1 MNIYIGNLPFNATED
16 ELREVFN
23 GFGQVNSVTII
34 KDKMSGRS
42 RGFGFV
48 EMADDG
54 EAQSAI
60 QALNGKDFMGRGM
73 VVNEARPRED
83 RGDYRG
89 GGGGGGSRGGYKSN
103 RRGDD
108 RKKSGW

>member
-1 MNIYIGNLPFNATED
+1 MNIYIGNLPFSATED
-16 ELREVFN
+16 ELKEVFTE
-23 GFGQVNSVTII
+23 FGQVNSVTII

-54 EAQSAI
+54 EAQNAI
-60 QALNGKDFMGRGM
+60 QGLNGKDFKGRGM
-73 VVNEARPRED
+73 VVNEARPREE
-83 RGDYRG
+83 RS
-89 GGGGGGSRGGYKSN
+89 GGGGSRGGYN
-103 RRGDD
+103 RSRRPDD

>member
-1 MNIYIGNLPFNATED
+1 MNIYIGNLPFNAKED
-16 ELREVFN
+16 EIREVFA
-23 GFGQVNSVTII
+23 GYGQVNSVTII
-34 KDKMSGRS
+34 IDKMSGRS

-48 EMADDG
+48 EMAEDA
-54 EAQSAI
+54 EAQNAI
-60 QALNGKDFMGRGM
+60 QGLNGKDFMGRGM

-89 GGGGGGSRGGYKSN
+89 GGGGGSRGGYKSG
-103 RRGDD
+103 RRTDD

>member
-16 ELREVFN
+16 EIREVFA

-60 QALNGKDFMGRGM
+60 QALNGKDFKGRGM
-73 VVNEARPRED
+73 VVNEARPREE
-83 RGDYRG
+83 RGP
-89 GGGGGGSRGGYKSN
+89 GGGGSRGGYQRN
-103 RRGDD
+103 RHTDD
-108 RKKSGW
+108 RRKSGW

>member
-1 MNIYIGNLPFNATED
+1 MNIYIGNLPFSATED
-16 ELREVFN
+16 ELRDVFA
-23 GFGQVNSVTII
+23 GYGQVNSVTII

-54 EAQSAI
+54 EAQNAI
-60 QALNGKDFMGRGM
+60 QALNGKDFKGRGM

-83 RGDYRG
+83 RGNYR
-89 GGGGGGSRGGYKSN
+89 GGGGGGSRGGYQRG

-108 RKKSGW
+108 RSKSGW

>member
-16 ELREVFN
+16 EIREVFAA
-23 GFGQVNSVTII
+23 FGQVNSVTII

-48 EMADDG
+48 EMAEDA
-54 EAQSAI
+54 ESQNAI
-60 QALNGKDFMGRGM
+60 QALNGKDFKGRGM
-73 VVNEARPRED
+73 VVNEARPREE
-83 RGDYRG
+83 RGEYRG
-89 GGGGGGSRGGYKSN
+89 GASRGYSRGP

>member
-1 MNIYIGNLPFNATED
+1 MNIYIGNLPFSATED
-16 ELREVFN
+16 ELKEVFTEY
-23 GFGQVNSVTII
+23 GQVNSVTII

-54 EAQSAI
+54 EAQNAI
-60 QALNGKDFMGRGM
+60 QGLNGKDFKGRGM

-89 GGGGGGSRGGYKSN
+89 GGGGGSRGGYSRG
-103 RRGDD
+103 RRSDD

>member
-1 MNIYIGNLPFNATED
+1 MNIYIGNLPFSATED

-23 GFGQVNSVTII
+23 GYGQVTSVTII

-54 EAQSAI
+54 EAQNAI
-60 QALNGKDFMGRGM
+60 QALNGKDFKGRGM

-83 RGDYRG
+83 RGDFRGGSG
-89 GGGGGGSRGGYKSN
+89 GGGTRGGYNRN
-103 RRGDD
+103 RRTDD